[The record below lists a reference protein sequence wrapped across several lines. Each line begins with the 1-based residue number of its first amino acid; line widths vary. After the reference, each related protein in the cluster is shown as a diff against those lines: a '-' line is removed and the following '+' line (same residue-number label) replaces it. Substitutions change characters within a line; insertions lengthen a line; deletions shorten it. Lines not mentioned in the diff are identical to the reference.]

1 MLISIDKT
9 DKTPYYLQI
18 FASIKKKILA
28 GEMLDG
34 FVLPSEREMAAAI
47 GVHRNTVT
55 KAYNELKSEG
65 FVAST
70 QGIGYRVQF
79 RMEQNSDTDDGI
91 NRSHPLKRKGVH
103 WESYIKEEYLHLES
117 DFDDLYSKSYDAGS
131 ISFAGGISS
140 PTVYMKK
147 DIATGIQQILTHSHG
162 TSYFYT
168 PYAGDLTLRKHLAAF
183 LHTKGINASPSGI
196 QVFSEMNQALDFLV
210 TLLLKPG
217 ETVIAE
223 EPLSPDVF
231 RTIKLAG
238 GEIITVPVD
247 EDGMICDNLAPLI
260 EKHHPRFIY
269 INSSFQDPTG
279 TCLSLPRR
287 KQLLDLSYQYKVP
300 IIEEDAASDLNYEGL
315 QLPRIKALD
324 GGSNVI
330 YIFSFA
336 LTFVPGVSIAFVAG
350 PKRLIDSLSNLVSV
364 RLISLDW
371 LSQKLLAQSFE
382 TNLYYQKLQLFQ
394 EEYRKKRDRMCGW
407 LDRMKTRGVTYR
419 KPGGGVYI
427 WCKIPS
433 DIDMKLFF
441 HNMEQAGVSFVPGNV
456 FYLDKKRGGSF
467 IRLNYS
473 YPTAEQIDRGMSM
486 IHDYLLAH

>member
-1 MLISIDKT
+1 MLTTIDKS
-9 DKTPYYLQI
+9 DKTPYYFQI
-18 FASIKKKILA
+18 YASIKKQILD
-28 GEMLDG
+28 GEMMDG
-34 FVLPSEREMAAAI
+34 FVLPSERELAAVM

-65 FVAST
+65 FVSSA
-70 QGIGYRVQF
+70 QGVGYRVQYNTGS
-79 RMEQNSDTDDGI
+79 MSDSEEEASR
-91 NRSHPLKRKGVH
+91 NHPPRRKGIH
-103 WESYIKEEYLHLES
+103 WESFIKEEYLNLES

-140 PTVYMKK
+140 PTVYQKK
-147 DIATGIQQILTHSHG
+147 DIATGIQQILTHSRG

-168 PYAGDLTLRKHLAAF
+168 PYAGDLTLRKQLAAF
-183 LHTKGINASPSGI
+183 LHTKGIDAAPSGI
-196 QVFSEMNQALDFLV
+196 QVLSEMNQALDFLV

-231 RTIKLAG
+231 RTIRLAG
-238 GEIITVPVD
+238 GKIITIPVD
-247 EDGMICDNLAPLI
+247 EDGMMCDHLAPLI

-287 KQLLDLSYQYKVP
+287 QQLLELSYRYKVP
-300 IIEEDAASDLNYEGL
+300 IIEEDAASDLNYDGPR
-315 QLPRIKALD
+315 LPRIKALD
-324 GGSNVI
+324 RGDNVI

-336 LTFVPGVSIAFVAG
+336 LTFIPGVSIAFVSG

-382 TNLYYQKLQLFQ
+382 TNLYYHKLRLFQ
-394 EEYRKKRDRMCGW
+394 EEYRKKRDRMCVW
-407 LDRMKTRGVTYR
+407 LERMKTRGVRFR
-419 KPGGGVYI
+419 KPDGGVYI
-427 WCKIPS
+427 WCKIPV
-433 DIDMKLFF
+433 DIDMKRFF
-441 HNMEQAGVSFVPGNV
+441 HDMEQAGVSFVPGNA
-456 FYLDKKRGGSF
+456 FYLDNKIGCSY

-473 YPTAEQIDRGMSM
+473 YPTVEQIDRGMSM
-486 IHDYLLAH
+486 IYDYLLAH